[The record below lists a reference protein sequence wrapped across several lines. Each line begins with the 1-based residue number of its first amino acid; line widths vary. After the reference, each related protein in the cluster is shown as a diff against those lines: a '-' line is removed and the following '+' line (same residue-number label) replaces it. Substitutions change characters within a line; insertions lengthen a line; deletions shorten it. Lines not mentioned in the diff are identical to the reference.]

1 MSDATPDCEAEPATG
16 SLPGAVPGGLPIAI
30 YDTTLRDGTQRE
42 GISLACADKLRI
54 AQQLDALGVDFI
66 EGGWPGSNPKDV
78 EFFRRARDSAWSRAA
93 ITAFGATRHAGVP
106 AGEDLG
112 MIALVDSGA
121 PVCTLFGKSSRI
133 HVTDVLRTT
142 TDENLRMIEDSV
154 AYLIGLGRRVVYDA
168 EHFFDGA
175 RLDTGY
181 ALETLRAAVRGG
193 AEVVVL
199 CDTNGGTLPWEVEAR
214 VAEVVAALG
223 RPVGIHAHDDAG
235 CAVANSLA
243 AVRAGAS
250 HVQGTINGYG
260 ERCGNANL
268 TTIIPC
274 LALKL
279 DRRCLVPDALPNLG
293 RAARFVADTA
303 NLAFDEHAPY
313 VGRSAF
319 AHKGGVHVAAIRR
332 SPRSYEHVDP
342 ELVGNRT
349 RIVVS
354 ELSGRGNLLA
364 KAEQYDV
371 AMGPGAAGAVLARVK
386 QREQGGCAFESAE
399 ASVALLLRREDAA
412 YRPPFQIVDY
422 KVLLG
427 QRDRGEPTTEA
438 AIKLRIRGELHH
450 TAADGNGPV
459 NAIDAALRKALSA
472 AYPEVADIRL
482 DDYKVRILDGRDGT
496 AAITR
501 VLIDHVSGAD
511 QWTTVGAS
519 PSIVEASLTA
529 LADGIEHGLWLA
541 AARRHTASKGVR
553 DESRDRRSAG

>member
-1 MSDATPDCEAEPATG
+1 VSDADTAAGTP
-16 SLPGAVPGGLPIAI
+16 VAI
-30 YDTTLRDGTQRE
+30 YDTTLRDGSQRE
-42 GISLACADKLRI
+42 GISLACTDKLRI
-54 AQQLDALGVDFI
+54 AEQLDLLGVAFI
-66 EGGWPGSNPKDV
+66 EGGWPGSNPKDA
-78 EFFRRARDSAWSRAA
+78 EFFRRAADLAWSSAA
-93 ITAFGATRHAGVP
+93 IAAFGSTRHAGVP
-106 AGEDLG
+106 ADDDLG
-112 MIALVDSGA
+112 LTALIESRA
-121 PVCTLFGKSSRI
+121 PVCTLFGKSSI
-133 HVTDVLRTT
+133 AHVTDVLRTT
-142 TDENLRMIEDSV
+142 PDENLRMIEDSV
-154 AYLIGLGRRVVYDA
+154 ALLVRHGRRVIYDA

-199 CDTNGGTLPWEVEAR
+199 CDTNGGTLPWQIEAR
-214 VAEVVAALG
+214 VRDVVALIG

-235 CAVANSLA
+235 CGVANSLA

-268 TTIIPC
+268 TSIIPC
-274 LALKL
+274 LELKL
-279 DRRCLVPDALPNLG
+279 GRPCLSPGALPVLG
-293 RAARFVADTA
+293 RTARFVAEIA

-364 KAEQYDV
+364 KAEQFDL
-371 AMGPGAAGAVLARVK
+371 ALAPGAESAVLAYVK
-386 QREQGGCAFESAE
+386 QREQRGCAFESAE
-399 ASVALLLRREDAA
+399 ASVALLLRREHAG
-412 YRPPFQIVDY
+412 YRPPFVIVDY

-427 QRDRGEPTTEA
+427 QRERGDAFAEA
-438 AIKLRIRGELHH
+438 AIKLVVDGRLHH

-459 NAIDAALRKALSA
+459 SAIDAALRKALAA
-472 AYPEVADIRL
+472 AYPEVDAIRL

-496 AAITR
+496 SAVTR
-501 VLIDHVSGAD
+501 VLIDHSNGRE

-519 PSIVEASLTA
+519 PSILEASLTA

-541 AARRHTASKGVR
+541 AAARIPTSSKGDR
-553 DESRDRRSAG
+553 DEGHDRPLAG

>member
-1 MSDATPDCEAEPATG
+1 MPTRH
-16 SLPGAVPGGLPIAI
+16 GAGAPIAI

-54 AQQLDALGVDFI
+54 AQQLDQLGVAFI
-66 EGGWPGSNPKDV
+66 EGGWPGSNPKDA
-78 EFFRRARDSAWSRAA
+78 EFFRRARDLAWTGSAIA
-93 ITAFGATRHAGVP
+93 AFGSTRRAGLA
-106 AGEDLG
+106 AGDDPGLAAL
-112 MIALVDSGA
+112 IASDA
-121 PVCTLFGKSSRI
+121 AVCTLFGKSSLV
-133 HVTDVLRTT
+133 HVTEVLRTT
-142 TDENLRMIEDSV
+142 ADENLRMIEDSV
-154 AYLIGLGRRVVYDA
+154 AYLVGRGRRVVYDA

-175 RLDTGY
+175 RDDAGY

-199 CDTNGGTLPWEVEAR
+199 CDTNGGTLPWQVEAR
-214 VAEVVAALG
+214 VREVVAAVD

-235 CAVANSLA
+235 CGVANSLA
-243 AVRAGAS
+243 AVRAGAD

-268 TTIIPC
+268 TSIIPC
-274 LALKL
+274 LELKL
-279 DRRCLVPDALPNLG
+279 GRPCLRPGALPALG
-293 RAARFVADTA
+293 RAARFIAETA

-342 ELVGNRT
+342 AEVGNRT
-349 RIVVS
+349 RVVVS

-364 KAEQYDV
+364 VAEQLELAV
-371 AMGPGAAGAVLARVK
+371 GAGAASAVLARVK

-399 ASVALLLRREDAA
+399 ASVALMLRREQAT
-412 YRPPFQIVDY
+412 YQPPFQLVEHR
-422 KVLLG
+422 VLLG
-427 QRDRGEPTTEA
+427 HRERGEPFAEA
-438 AIKLRIRGELHH
+438 AVKVLIAGDVHH

-459 NAIDAALRKALSA
+459 NAIDAALRKALA
-472 AYPEVADIRL
+472 AAFPEVAAIRL

-496 AAITR
+496 SAVTR
-501 VLIDHVSGAD
+501 VLIDHSSGGER
-511 QWTTVGAS
+511 WTTVGAS
-519 PSIVEASLTA
+519 TSILEASLTA

-541 AARRHTASKGVR
+541 AARAARPAGSTTSDSKGHR
-553 DESRDRRSAG
+553 DESHDRHAAR

>member
-1 MSDATPDCEAEPATG
+1 MNATTEDLTG
-16 SLPGAVPGGLPIAI
+16 PPVAI

-42 GISLACADKLRI
+42 GISLACADKIRI
-54 AQQLDALGVDFI
+54 AQQLDQLGVSFI

-78 EFFRRARDSAWSRAA
+78 EFFRRASDLTWTSAA
-93 ITAFGATRHAGVP
+93 IAAFGATRHAGVP
-106 AGEDLG
+106 ADDDLG
-112 MIALVDSGA
+112 LIALIESRA
-121 PVCTLFGKSSRI
+121 PVCTLFGKSSI
-133 HVTDVLRTT
+133 AHVTEVLRTT
-142 TDENLRMIEDSV
+142 PDENLRMIEDSV
-154 AYLIGLGRRVVYDA
+154 AALVSYGRRVIYDA

-175 RLDTGY
+175 RLDAGY
-181 ALETLRAAVRGG
+181 AYETLRAAVRGG

-199 CDTNGGTLPWEVEAR
+199 CDTNGGTLPWQVETR
-214 VAEVVAALG
+214 VRDVIAMLD

-235 CAVANSLA
+235 CGVANSLA
-243 AVRAGAS
+243 AVRAGAR

-268 TTIIPC
+268 TSIVPC
-274 LALKL
+274 LELKL
-279 DRRCLVPDALPNLG
+279 GHPCLHPGSLRSLG
-293 RAARFVADTA
+293 RAARFVAEIA

-349 RIVVS
+349 RVVVS
-354 ELSGRGNLLA
+354 ELSGRGNLQA
-364 KAEQYDV
+364 KAEQFDV
-371 AMGPGAAGAVLARVK
+371 AIGPGADAAVLARLK
-386 QREQGGCAFESAE
+386 QREQRGCSFESAE
-399 ASVALLLRREDAA
+399 ASVALMLRREHPG
-412 YRPPFQIVDY
+412 YRVPFQIVDF

-427 QRDRGEPTTEA
+427 QRERGDAFAEA
-438 AIKLRIRGELHH
+438 AIKLAIHGKIHH

-459 NAIDAALRKALSA
+459 NAIDAALRKALA
-472 AYPEVADIRL
+472 GAYPEIDTIRL

-496 AAITR
+496 AAVTR
-501 VLIDHVSGAD
+501 VLIDHSNGVE

-519 PSIVEASLTA
+519 SSILEASLTA

-541 AARRHTASKGVR
+541 AAARTTSSTGDR
-553 DESRDRRSAG
+553 DEGHDRTATG